1 MTQQRLC
8 DQLSPREEAVTR
20 LAPRSTSLPAVPC
33 SVTTDVSE
41 VRRATSHPP
50 RPGGTSR
57 LFTWITVVRR
67 HGQQR
72 RWAGSP
78 GVRTSAET
86 HGTCGNRVYIA
97 ASHITKRKYT
107 TRRLVGLDSSA
118 ADVKFKKKLPKILNS
133 EFRKSVPQVYAYW
146 HTDHAFGI
154 T

>member
-1 MTQQRLC
+1 M
-8 DQLSPREEAVTR
+8 
-20 LAPRSTSLPAVPC
+20 
-33 SVTTDVSE
+33 
-41 VRRATSHPP
+41 
-50 RPGGTSR
+50 
-57 LFTWITVVRR
+57 RR